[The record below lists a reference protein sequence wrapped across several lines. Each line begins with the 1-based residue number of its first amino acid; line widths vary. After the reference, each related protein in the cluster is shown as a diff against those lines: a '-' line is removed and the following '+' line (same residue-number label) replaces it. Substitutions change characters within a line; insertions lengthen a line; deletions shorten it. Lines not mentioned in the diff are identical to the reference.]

1 MDSIGGYRLIRIL
14 GVGARADVWLGHG
27 GTTGSGPET
36 VAVKVYRPGTASDG
50 INAEI
55 EALARASDRHLLRLE
70 DLTTAPDG
78 LPCLILRRL
87 SAVSLGALVSA
98 DPLPLGEAVTVL
110 APLALAVGEL
120 HRVGVTHGGIRPAA
134 VLFDEEGGPV
144 LARFGSAG
152 LAGDF
157 PSSPDGASLP
167 PAQLAAEPGVA
178 ADLARLAGVC
188 RATLG
193 PDAGEVRAW
202 LDQADLAHPT
212 EPADPQAW
220 LKELADRLFRCAE
233 AKPVHFERWEAGHSP
248 TRLPPRLGWDP
259 DAMAAEVPEPAGSSP
274 VREAF
279 SLLHLPESFL
289 GIVTDRLG
297 PLLEKGPFAALK
309 SKVRQVL
316 APVRKPVWI
325 IAGIVV
331 AAVVATVM
339 LLPGPSSGPA
349 PSSRPGASS
358 ATPEPLAGS
367 HPETAPPVVVDAA
380 VTADDPVAAAGAL
393 LAARATCLHE
403 ASVLCLDGVAQP
415 GSAAMEAGSY
425 RIRLIQE
432 QGIVPEEPEL
442 VGAAISLVDRLGD
455 SALLSADTSEGAS
468 ASLLLV
474 KTDQGWRIRDLV
486 FADEVLTGE
495 SP

>member
-27 GTTGSGPET
+27 GTTGSGTET

-50 INAEI
+50 IDAEI

-87 SAVSLGALVSA
+87 SAVSLGALVSSG
-98 DPLPLGEAVTVL
+98 PLPVGEAVTVL

-157 PSSPDGASLP
+157 PSSPDGASLS

-178 ADLARLAGVC
+178 ADLARLAGAC

-202 LDQADLAHPT
+202 LDQADLVQADLAHPT

-233 AKPVHFERWEAGHSP
+233 AKPVHFGRWEAEHSSS
-248 TRLPPRLGWDP
+248 RLPPRLGWDP

-297 PLLEKGPFAALK
+297 PLLEKGPFVALK

-331 AAVVATVM
+331 VAVVAAVM
-339 LLPGPSSGPA
+339 LLPGPSS
-349 PSSRPGASS
+349 RPGVSS
-358 ATPEPLAGS
+358 ATPEPSAGS
-367 HPETAPPVVVDAA
+367 HPETAYPVVVDDA

-393 LAARATCLHE
+393 LAARAACLHE
-403 ASVLCLDGVAQP
+403 ASALCLDGVAQP

-474 KTDQGWRIRDLV
+474 KTDRGWRIRDLV